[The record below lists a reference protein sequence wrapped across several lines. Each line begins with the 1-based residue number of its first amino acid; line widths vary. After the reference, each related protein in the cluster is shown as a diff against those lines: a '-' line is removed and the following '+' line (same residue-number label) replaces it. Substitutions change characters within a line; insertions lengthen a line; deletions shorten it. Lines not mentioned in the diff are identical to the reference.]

1 MATQLGK
8 DGVVKVKTAAGT
20 LTAVGHIRG
29 WTLDEKVD
37 QLEAT
42 SMGDQYKVYRTA
54 LKDWSGTLDILF
66 DAEDAGQD
74 IVTVGSALSIT
85 VYAEGAAAITG
96 TLTGDI
102 VITGVNTKATYNG
115 LVEASVTYQGTGPV
129 VRT

>member
-1 MATQLGK
+1 MATNLGK
-8 DGVVKVKTAAGT
+8 DGVVKVKTASGT

-29 WTLDEKVD
+29 WTMDEKVD

-54 LKDWSGTLDILF
+54 LKDWSGSLDVLF

-74 IVTVGSALSIT
+74 LMVVGSTLTIT
-85 VYAEGAAAITG
+85 VYPEGAASTTG
-96 TLTGDI
+96 TLSGDI

-115 LVEASVTYQGTGPV
+115 LVEASITYQGTGPV
-129 VRT
+129 VRA